1 MSFLGRKISTK
12 PGPVR
17 PLERPVAPVASTH
30 PPATPTAP
38 LDSPHPDPTG
48 TGIAL
53 FTVALA
59 AVTLPNST
67 PTEMARYAAITV
79 GVGLVGSVLMD
90 FKRGV
95 WNLPRADLFSLLAF
109 YFLTFFEFLFPQPKF
124 NTMTTPALAADGILV
139 VLVGFTGLLLGRHIF
154 RPKAQP
160 LHDVMTHKI
169 PTGWLIALFWT
180 ATGIG
185 YLHMLIAVHFDVVK
199 MIGWFSEPRF
209 TQPWSRGKFGD
220 WKALLFELGML
231 IQLLPPLAGI
241 MIARRRRFPI
251 WHLLPMF
258 VVLGIT
264 LYSAFAS
271 GTRNVLASYLVTFLI
286 GYAFALPTERRKE
299 LIVLATV
306 CGVIMTFAT
315 FFMLQFRT
323 VGLKNYLA
331 ENGANVTSLE
341 PPPGEEVK
349 TLYVDYNLYSI
360 CRLVEV
366 FPSRYEYSGF
376 EIPYLALIRPI
387 PRALWKGKPEGMK
400 TSIEEAMGMEGLT
413 ISASF
418 AGEAY
423 MSGGNIVVFLIALAF
438 GAVGGWWCYL
448 ASPRNSEIGILIY
461 ASGFF
466 AAVISMRSLLVFTTA
481 LLPTVAGIVIATY
494 LVGKL
499 RDRIR
504 TMRAPAGGPFG
515 ASRTAVRR
523 P

>member
-1 MSFLGRKISTK
+1 MSFLGRT
-12 PGPVR
+12 VR
-17 PLERPVAPVASTH
+17 KGNPRPQAIPPAPKAPIAAPVAP
-30 PPATPTAP
+30 
-38 LDSPHPDPTG
+38 LESPHPDAGG
-48 TGIAL
+48 TVAAL
-53 FTVALA
+53 FAIVFAF
-59 AVTLPNST
+59 VTLPNST

-79 GVGLVGSVLMD
+79 GIGLVASILID
-90 FKRGV
+90 FKKGV

-109 YFLTFFEFLFPQPKF
+109 YFLTLFEFLFPQSKF
-124 NTMTTPALAADGILV
+124 NTMTTPALAAEGIYV
-139 VLVGFTGLLLGRHIF
+139 VLIGFTGLLLGRHLL
-154 RPKAQP
+154 RPKSQP
-160 LHDVMTHKI
+160 LGDVMTHEI
-169 PTGWLIALFWT
+169 PPGWLVALFWI

-185 YLHMLIAVHFDVVK
+185 YLHMLIAVNFDVVK
-199 MIGWFSEPRF
+199 MIDWFSEPRF

-220 WKALLFELGML
+220 WKAMLFELGML

-241 MIARRRRFPI
+241 MIARRKRFPI
-251 WHLLPMF
+251 WHLIPMLAVIAVTF
-258 VVLGIT
+258 
-264 LYSAFAS
+264 YAAFAS

-286 GYAFALPTERRKE
+286 GYAFALPTERRRE
-299 LIVLATV
+299 LIVLAAV

-331 ENGANVTSLE
+331 ENGANITSME
-341 PPPGEEVK
+341 PPPGEEPQ

-366 FPSRYEYSGF
+366 FPSRYEYLGL

-387 PRALWKGKPEGMK
+387 PRAIWKDKPEGMR

-423 MSGGNIVVFLIALAF
+423 MSGGNIVVFLIGLGF
-438 GAVGGWWCYL
+438 GAVAGWWCYL

-481 LLPTVAGIVIATY
+481 LLPTLAGIVIATY
-494 LVGKL
+494 LVNKL
-499 RDRIR
+499 RARILNR
-504 TMRAPAGGPFG
+504 RSPVGGPFG
-515 ASRTAVRR
+515 ASSTAIRR
-523 P
+523 Q

>member
-1 MSFLGRKISTK
+1 MSFLGRKISKK

-17 PLERPVAPVASTH
+17 PPERPVAPLRPTAV
-30 PPATPTAP
+30 PTAP
-38 LDSPHPDPTG
+38 LESPHPDPAG

-160 LHDVMTHKI
+160 LHDVMTHEI

-185 YLHMLIAVHFDVVK
+185 YLHMLIAVDFDVVK
-199 MIGWFSEPRF
+199 MIDWFSEPRF

-231 IQLLPPLAGI
+231 LQLLPPLAGI

-251 WHLLPMF
+251 WHLLPML

-331 ENGANVTSLE
+331 ENGANFTSME

-448 ASPRNSEIGILIY
+448 ASLRNSEIGILIY

-499 RDRIR
+499 RDRIH

>member
-1 MSFLGRKISTK
+1 MSFLGRTVKKGAS
-12 PGPVR
+12 R
-17 PLERPVAPVASTH
+17 PSAPAFKAA
-30 PPATPTAP
+30 PPAPKRPIVAPTAP
-38 LDSPHPDPTG
+38 LESPHPDPAG

-53 FTVALA
+53 LAVAFA
-59 AVTLPNST
+59 AVTLPSAT

-79 GVGLVGSVLMD
+79 GLGLTGSVLMD

-109 YFLTFFEFLFPQPKF
+109 YFLTLFEFLFPQPKF

-139 VLVGFTGLLLGRHIF
+139 VLIGFTGLLLGRHIF
-154 RPKAQP
+154 RPKTQP
-160 LHDVMTHKI
+160 LGDVMTHEI
-169 PTGWLIALFWT
+169 PPGWLIALFWSAT
-180 ATGIG
+180 AIG
-185 YLHMLIAVHFDVVK
+185 YLHMLIAVDFDVMK
-199 MIGWFSEPRF
+199 MISWFSEPRF

-241 MIARRRRFPI
+241 MIARRKRFPI
-251 WHLLPMF
+251 WHLLPMLA
-258 VVLGIT
+258 VLAVT

-286 GYAFALPTERRKE
+286 GYAFALPKERRKE

-306 CGVIMTFAT
+306 CGIVMTFAT

-331 ENGANVTSLE
+331 ENGASVTSME
-341 PPPGEEVK
+341 APPGEEAY
-349 TLYVDYNLYSI
+349 TLYVDYNLFSI
-360 CRLVEV
+360 CRLAEV
-366 FPSRYEYSGF
+366 FPSRYPYSGF

-423 MSGGNIVVFLIALAF
+423 MSGGNIAVFLIGLAF
-438 GAVGGWWCYL
+438 GAVAGWWCYL
-448 ASPRNSEIGILIY
+448 ASPRNSEVGILIY

-481 LLPTVAGIVIATY
+481 LLPTVAGIIIATY

-499 RDRIR
+499 RNRIQ
-504 TMRAPAGGPFG
+504 TMRTPAGGAFG
-515 ASRTAVRR
+515 AARTARR
-523 P
+523 R